1 MAKRL
6 PKYWLPHTVIVKR
19 FEGVG
24 AGGPIYSKPLE
35 QDLVYVEDVREV
47 VTDRDG
53 VEVVSNT
60 RYFCDFDQAPAE
72 ESLVTVWPET
82 GFARETVVV
91 KVSRYQHPL
100 WPGFAEVRLK

>member
-1 MAKRL
+1 MSKRL
-6 PKYWLPHTVIVKR
+6 PKYWLPHTVIVKA
-19 FEGVG
+19 FQGAG
-24 AGGPIYSKPLE
+24 AGGPIYSEPVE

-47 VTDRDG
+47 VIDAQG

-60 RYFCDFDQAPAE
+60 RFFCDFDKAPAE

-82 GFARETVVV
+82 AFVREALVV
-91 KVSRYQHPL
+91 KVSRYQHTL

>member
-1 MAKRL
+1 MSKRL
-6 PKYWLPHTVIVKR
+6 PKYWLPHTVIVR
-19 FEGVG
+19 AFVGVG
-24 AGGPIYSKPLE
+24 GDGPILSEPVE

-47 VTDRDG
+47 VVDRDG

-60 RYFCDFDQAPAE
+60 RFFCDFDKAPAE
-72 ESLVTVWPET
+72 ESLVTVWPGT
-82 GFARETVVV
+82 GFAREALVL